1 MFFEAK
7 NLYRSGLGNLFII
20 TGRMNC
26 ALSLEDQNQL
36 IFILKFYHYLT
47 MRKSVF
53 SWPTI
58 QVNAY
63 YRASFW
69 HDLYSILG

>member
-7 NLYRSGLGNLFII
+7 NLYRSGLGHLFII

-36 IFILKFYHYLT
+36 IL
-47 MRKSVF
+47 S
-53 SWPTI
+53 
-58 QVNAY
+58 
-63 YRASFW
+63 
-69 HDLYSILG
+69 